1 MACVMSCVESRH
13 FMSFHFISFHVIGGW
28 MNQSATRDA
37 KSMAFRARFLSMV
50 SHIVVLKRL
59 RAFASALSRARPAR
73 DRRVRRGDVESSVER
88 FDAWGRRR
96 VETTRGL
103 GGVSHRRR
111 RRNRRTRRSRR
122 RRRTRRRDDAR
133 ARRRGTSPKRRRAVV
148 NADERRCEETH
159 RRRRRR
165 RAGTSPRARCV
176 SSSARRLRRR
186 RRRRRRRRV
195 ETRISWTW
203 RRIRKTRAETARR
216 AREVDDEDDD
226 DETWRVRV
234 SKKAS
239 IVETSTR
246 REVMTRGKGKQKGDE
261 AAPRAST
268 VARGVA
274 RARHG
279 GDGRDSDSGG
289 R

>member
-1 MACVMSCVESRH
+1 MACVMSYVTSRH
-13 FMSFHFISFHVIGGW
+13 VISFHFISCRVIGGW
-28 MNQSATRDA
+28 MDQSATRHA

-50 SHIVVLKRL
+50 SHIVVLKRR
-59 RAFASALSRARPAR
+59 RAFASALSRGRPAR

-111 RRNRRTRRSRR
+111 RRSRRTRGSRR
-122 RRRTRRRDDAR
+122 SGRTRRRDDAR
-133 ARRRGTSPKRRRAVV
+133 GRRRGMSPKRRRAVV

-165 RAGTSPRARCV
+165 RAGPSPRARCA
-176 SSSARRLRRR
+176 SSSARRLRR

-246 REVMTRGKGKQKGDE
+246 REVMTRGEGKQKGDE

>member
-1 MACVMSCVESRH
+1 
-13 FMSFHFISFHVIGGW
+13 
-28 MNQSATRDA
+28 MNHSATRDA

-111 RRNRRTRRSRR
+111 RRRRLSRRTRRTNT
-122 RRRTRRRDDAR
+122 TRRRHDAR
-133 ARRRGTSPKRRRAVV
+133 ARRRGMSPKRRRAVV

-165 RAGTSPRARCV
+165 RAGPSPRARCV
-176 SSSARRLRRR
+176 SSSARRLRRL
-186 RRRRRRRRV
+186 RRRRV

-216 AREVDDEDDD
+216 AREVDDDDDD

>member
-13 FMSFHFISFHVIGGW
+13 VVSFHFISCRVIGGW
-28 MNQSATRDA
+28 MNHSATRDA

-111 RRNRRTRRSRR
+111 RRSRRTRRSRR

-165 RAGTSPRARCV
+165 RAGPSPRARCA
-176 SSSARRLRRR
+176 SSSARRLRR

-246 REVMTRGKGKQKGDE
+246 REVMTRGEGKQKGDE

-268 VARGVA
+268 VARRVA

>member
-13 FMSFHFISFHVIGGW
+13 VVSFHFISCRVIGGW
-28 MNQSATRDA
+28 MNHSATRDA

-96 VETTRGL
+96 VETMRGL

-111 RRNRRTRRSRR
+111 RRSRRTRGSRCR
-122 RRRTRRRDDAR
+122 GRTRRRDGAR
-133 ARRRGTSPKRRRAVV
+133 GRRRGTSPKRRRAGV
-148 NADERRCEETH
+148 NADERRCEGTH

-165 RAGTSPRARCV
+165 RAGPSPRARCA
-176 SSSARRLRRR
+176 SSSARRLR

>member
-1 MACVMSCVESRH
+1 MCRVT
-13 FMSFHFISFHVIGGW
+13 SFHVISFHFMSSHRW
-28 MNQSATRDA
+28 MDESFRDA
-37 KSMAFRARFLSMV
+37 RREVDGFSSVIFVYGLSHCSIETTPRV
-50 SHIVVLKRL
+50 RVGSQPRP
-59 RAFASALSRARPAR
+59 SRARPSR
-73 DRRVRRGDVESSVER
+73 STR
-88 FDAWGRRR
+88 RRR
-96 VETTRGL
+96 VI
-103 GGVSHRRR
+103 GG
-111 RRNRRTRRSRR
+111 TI
-122 RRRTRRRDDAR
+122 
-133 ARRRGTSPKRRRAVV
+133 RRRGTSPKRRRAVV

-165 RAGTSPRARCV
+165 RAGPSPRARCV
-176 SSSARRLRRR
+176 SSSARRLRR

-216 AREVDDEDDD
+216 AREVDDDDDD

-246 REVMTRGKGKQKGDE
+246 REVMTRGEGKQKGDE

-268 VARGVA
+268 LARGVA